1 MGFLAVGDSMAYL
14 SGRMLIGLGPAPG
27 SGLRITREMLV
38 KPSGSFSA
46 RLFRSKI
53 FLTSES
59 VRAVLG
65 SEFMVK
71 VLEAQNSKGVLGLET
86 VTDEKIVSSNLQF

>member
-1 MGFLAVGDSMAYL
+1 MGFLAVGDSMACR
-14 SGRMLIGLGPAPG
+14 SGRMLIGTGPAPG
-27 SGLRITREMLV
+27 SGLRVTREMLV
-38 KPSGSFSA
+38 KPLGSFSA

-65 SEFMVK
+65 SGFMVK
-71 VLEAQNSKGVLGLET
+71 VSGAQNSKGVLGLEM
-86 VTDEKIVSSNLQF
+86 VTDGKTVSSNLQF

>member
-1 MGFLAVGDSMAYL
+1 MACR
-14 SGRMLIGLGPAPG
+14 SGQMLIGIGPAPG
-27 SGLRITREMLV
+27 SGLWVTREMLV

-65 SEFMVK
+65 FGFMVK
-71 VLEAQNSKGVLGLET
+71 VSGAQNSKGVLGLET
-86 VTDEKIVSSNLQF
+86 VTDGKIVSSNL

>member
-1 MGFLAVGDSMAYL
+1 MGFLAVGDSMACL
-14 SGRMLIGLGPAPG
+14 SGRMLIGAGPAPG
-27 SGLRITREMLV
+27 SGLRVTREMLV

-59 VRAVLG
+59 VRAILG
-65 SEFMVK
+65 SGFMVK
-71 VLEAQNSKGVLGLET
+71 VSGAQNSKGVLGLET
-86 VTDEKIVSSNLQF
+86 VTDGKTVSSNLQF